1 VDAAVL
7 LIHSSGF
14 TSRQWRKL
22 AESLPPLTTRV
33 IAPELLGYGGEPWPD
48 RPFHFRE
55 DVEHLAAQL
64 DGRPAHIVGHSY
76 GGFLALHL
84 ALAHPHLVRSLAV
97 YEPVAFGVLDE
108 TDPLLID
115 VRQVSAAENLDLETW
130 LSRFVDWWN
139 GAGAWQQL
147 APHTQQAFR
156 DVGPKLMREVESLSL
171 DTTTLTDFAR
181 ITQPTL
187 ILCGEATRPAER
199 AVCDRLAGALPNAQ
213 LQTFPNLGHMGPIV
227 APTQVNAA
235 IVAHIEHLR

>member
-1 VDAAVL
+1 VDSVL

-22 AESLPPLTTRV
+22 ADALSTYRV
-33 IAPELLGYGGEPWPD
+33 IAPELLGYAEPWPQN

-55 DVEHLAAQL
+55 DVEHLAAKL
-64 DGRPAHIVGHSY
+64 DSPTHVVGHSY

-97 YEPVAFGVLDE
+97 YEPVAFGVLE
-108 TDPLLID
+108 ANDPLLID
-115 VRQVSAAENLDLETW
+115 VRNVSSAAGLDVETW

-139 GAGAWQQL
+139 GPGAWSQL

-156 DVGPKLMREVESLSL
+156 NVGTKLMLEVESLSL
-171 DTTTLTDFAR
+171 DTTTLDEFAR

-187 ILCGEATRPAER
+187 ILCGAATRPAEQR
-199 AVCDRLAGALPNAQ
+199 VCETLTAALRNARLH
-213 LQTFPNLGHMGPIV
+213 TFPGLGHMGPIV
-227 APTQVNAA
+227 APTQINAA
-235 IVAHIEHLR
+235 ITDHIEHLR